1 MKMSFTRWIPTFLG
15 FPIGGLV
22 ALLVVGSVDGP
33 VSAALGGLLAGAVIG
48 ISQWLAL
55 RSRGVSFRWVIFTAL
70 AMAAGSGV
78 AASVTDAGTT
88 VSSLVVSGLV
98 SGAAV
103 GAAQGVVL
111 ASGRRIAVV
120 WAAVVSLAWGLGWLV
135 SANVLVD
142 PDRGF
147 FTFGASGAILAT
159 LLTGFVLRWILGQ
172 HRASSP
178 TSVPMAQPATA
189 AHR

>member
-1 MKMSFTRWIPTFLG
+1 MKMSFTRWISTFLG
-15 FPIGGLV
+15 FPLGGLV

-33 VSAALGGLLAGAVIG
+33 ISATIGGLLAGAVIG
-48 ISQWLAL
+48 TAQWLAL
-55 RSRGVSFRWVIFTAL
+55 RSRGVGPRWAIYTTVAT
-70 AMAAGSGV
+70 AAGSGV
-78 AASVTDAGTT
+78 AATVTDAGTT

-98 SGAAV
+98 TGAAV

-111 ASGRRIAVV
+111 ARGHRIAAV

-142 PDRGF
+142 PDRGYF
-147 FTFGASGAILAT
+147 MFGSSGAIVAT
-159 LLTGFVLRWILGQ
+159 LLTGFVLRRILGR

-178 TSVPMAQPATA
+178 TAVPVAQPVTA